1 MQTPL
6 TPEGARSW
14 LRVLLEITERATPIT
29 LLLILLIGGLTSH
42 YFLRELQRTRQ
53 INAALWQ
60 QLMASEK
67 AQVALAWRCAQGET
81 RPSHEEP

>member
-14 LRVLLEITERATPIT
+14 IRVLLEITERATPIT

-42 YFLRELQRTRQ
+42 YFLRELQRTREM
-53 INAALWQ
+53 NMSLWQ
-60 QLMASEK
+60 QRLEAEK
-67 AQVALAWRCAQGET
+67 AYYALALRCYQPGEA
-81 RPSHEEP
+81 P